1 MCFLLINPSFKL
13 HFFGHAFGVAAINCS
28 FSHLIGCGIWNKT
41 CCYTNVKHS
50 PERKLYKQP
59 NTKVTQMKWITQ
71 YHLKSFCS
79 PLCAFLDFEYIKRH
93 T

>member
-1 MCFLLINPSFKL
+1 MCFLFNQSKFYITFLSSRIWSC
-13 HFFGHAFGVAAINCS
+13 IY
-28 FSHLIGCGIWNKT
+28 LIGCGIWNRT
-41 CCYTNVKHS
+41 CCCTKVKHS

-71 YHLKSFCS
+71 NHLKSFCN